1 MPAPSPDPLHGARPT
16 GGSIFADSGDLA
28 TEISDIADGDA
39 AALEALHELD
49 PDQVRGP
56 RAGKRL
62 GLAFWIAAGWFALV
76 SLAALLAPILPIDDP
91 NKTVARPRLA
101 PSASHWFGTDALG
114 RDIFS
119 RTVWGGRIS
128 ITVGIASI
136 VFGLLIGGT
145 VGLVAG
151 HFRGKVEAVLMLIV
165 DVLLSFPA
173 LLLALAIVS
182 FRDQRDVPTI
192 VLAIGVVSIAPV
204 ARLVRANTLV
214 YSQREFVTA
223 ARSLGAG
230 NWRIVTR
237 EVLPNVIFPIM
248 SFAVIAVAVAIVA
261 EGGLAFLG
269 LSVPPPTATWGGMI
283 SDGRN
288 LLENA
293 WWISM
298 MPCLILF
305 LTVLSLNLAGDRL
318 REYFDIKE
326 GGL

>member
-1 MPAPSPDPLHGARPT
+1 MPAPSPDHFPGPT
-16 GGSIFADSGDLA
+16 PSGRSVFAESGDLA
-28 TEISDIADGDA
+28 TEIGEIADGDA
-39 AALEALHELD
+39 LALESLHALD
-49 PDQVRGP
+49 PDQVAEP
-56 RAGKRL
+56 RAKRRL
-62 GLAFWIAAGWFALV
+62 GVLFWIASAVFAIIA
-76 SLAALLAPILPIDDP
+76 LAAVLAPVLPLDDP
-91 NKTVARPRLA
+91 ESVVGRPRLA
-101 PSASHWFGTDALG
+101 PSAQHWFGTDALG

-119 RTVWGGRIS
+119 RTVWGGRVS
-128 ITVGIASI
+128 LTVGIASI

-145 VGLVAG
+145 IGLIAG
-151 HFRGKVEAVLMLIV
+151 YHRGKVETVLMWMI

-230 NWRIVTR
+230 NTRIIVR
-237 EVLPNVIFPIM
+237 EVMPNVIFPVI
-248 SFAVIAVAVAIVA
+248 SFSVIAVAVAIVA

-269 LSVPPPTATWGGMI
+269 LSVPPPTPTWGGMI

-288 LLENA
+288 LLEDA

-298 MPCLILF
+298 MPCIVLF
-305 LTVLSLNLAGDRL
+305 VTVLALNLAGDRL

-326 GGL
+326 GAL